1 MNIFT
6 FIILIILLIAT
17 VTIIYILHQKMNQL
31 YNTMTEIT
39 TLERQMV
46 SALTKLAHGA
56 QQNLGRQLETGP
68 ERTWLNSPTWAPIL
82 AVQNPQYADPTS
94 ETFIEALQN
103 ATTILDTER
112 QISIIDPTCHR
123 WFEDEAEP
131 LIVLLQQFSERYNDL
146 VLMFELDKVF
156 ALILKADAK
165 TVTDN

>member
-6 FIILIILLIAT
+6 FIILIILLVAAA
-17 VTIIYILHQKMNQL
+17 TIIYILHQKMNQL

-82 AVQNPQYADPTS
+82 AVQNPQHADTTG
-94 ETFIEALQN
+94 ETFIEAVRN
-103 ATTILDTER
+103 ATTVLDTER
-112 QISIIDPTCHR
+112 QISILDPTCHR

-131 LIVLLQQFSERYNDL
+131 LIVLLQQYSERYNDL

-156 ALILKADAK
+156 AFVLKANLENRDR
-165 TVTDN
+165 